1 LHIQNRLLASLKSE
15 DLKVLAQHLREI
27 PIRQGDLL
35 EEPGRPLDAV
45 YFPQSGM
52 VSLIVQMP
60 EDTAVEVGTVGVE
73 GAIGMAVGLGS
84 RSSFIC
90 ALVQVS
96 GTSIRIPASRFRA
109 VANRS
114 PGIRELIVRYAELQ
128 LGQIQQTAACNA
140 LHQVSERLSRWL
152 LQTSDKTASN
162 TIPFTHEFLGRM
174 LGVRRSTVSQ
184 IASEFH
190 DAGIIET
197 RRGQITVLKR
207 KELEKKAC
215 DCYEIIR
222 LHIDRLLPP
231 ADRSADALRNYVQDE
246 CFADCYGRIPAWL
259 SFVCRKPYRR
269 ECRRNAQ

>member
-1 LHIQNRLLASLKSE
+1 
-15 DLKVLAQHLREI
+15 
-27 PIRQGDLL
+27 
-35 EEPGRPLDAV
+35 
-45 YFPQSGM
+45 
-52 VSLIVQMP
+52 
-60 EDTAVEVGTVGVE
+60 VE

-231 ADRSADALRNYVQDE
+231 ADRSADCTKKITFKMNVLQIAMAGLLPGCR
-246 CFADCYGRIPAWL
+246 L
-259 SFVCRKPYRR
+259 SVGNRTDGSAAEMLNESIVGS
-269 ECRRNAQ
+269 ECRPPCRSGPT